1 MIQSVTLPEKPCVMS
16 VTPPARDSESV
27 AINRNPQQ
35 MFTEQIEV
43 NERTLA
49 GSQTESIGAV
59 KAQERMS
66 ENSEKRLTRAVDG
79 L

>member
-59 KAQERMS
+59 KAQERI
-66 ENSEKRLTRAVDG
+66 ERKLRKTLDTRR
-79 L
+79 

>member
-27 AINRNPQQ
+27 AINRNTQQ

-49 GSQTESIGAV
+49 ASQTESIGAV
-59 KAQERMS
+59 KAQEWMS

>member
-1 MIQSVTLPEKPCVMS
+1 MS
-16 VTPPARDSESV
+16 TVLKGAPP
-27 AINRNPQQ
+27 NPQQ

-59 KAQERMS
+59 KAQEWMS

>member
-1 MIQSVTLPEKPCVMS
+1 
-16 VTPPARDSESV
+16 
-27 AINRNPQQ
+27 

-59 KAQERMS
+59 KAQEWMS